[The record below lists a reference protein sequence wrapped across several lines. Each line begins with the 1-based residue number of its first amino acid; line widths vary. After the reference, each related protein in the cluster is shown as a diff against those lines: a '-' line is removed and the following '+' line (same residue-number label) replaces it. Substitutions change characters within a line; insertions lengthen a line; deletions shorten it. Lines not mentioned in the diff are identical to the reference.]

1 MKKKLL
7 DQLRHVDGTL
17 KVLNELES
25 TVVGAVRHVYEVA
38 DRAAREIERLQ
49 VENKA
54 LRMICKQHELTIPPA
69 KR

>member
-7 DQLRHVDGTL
+7 DQLRHVDGTP

-49 VENKA
+49 AENKA
-54 LRMICKQHELTIPPA
+54 LRKICKQHGLTIPRA